1 VSVATQRRP
10 DRPGAVWAV
19 PGLVFFF
26 LFAILPIG
34 IVGYFSLTNWNGLG
48 APQFAGVDNWS
59 RLFSDPAMRQ
69 SLRLSLELT
78 VLTWLYQTPVS
89 LLLGVWA
96 AGPQR
101 NRAVL
106 SAVFFVPLL
115 LSAAAIAVTWKTL
128 MDPNFGLAAQLGPL
142 IGYPDGNIIG
152 TPGGALILVAFVA
165 GWQFIPFHTLLYQGG
180 TRQIPEN
187 LYQAAM
193 VDGASRFQQFRHITL
208 PQLRNTIITS
218 SVIMIVGSL
227 TYFDTV
233 LVLTN
238 GQPGDSTYILPF
250 RMYVTAFRNYNM
262 GYASALA
269 FTLAVVATGISL
281 LLVRLSGFGSMRST
295 REGL

>member
-1 VSVATQRRP
+1 
-10 DRPGAVWAV
+10 V
-19 PGLVFFF
+19 PGLLFFF

-48 APQFAGVDNWS
+48 TPKFTGMENWS

-69 SLRLSLELT
+69 SLWLSLELT
-78 VLTWLYQTPVS
+78 ALTWLYQTPIS

-96 AGPQR
+96 AGHQR

-106 SAVFFVPLL
+106 NSIFFVPLL
-115 LSAAAIAVTWKTL
+115 LSAAAIAVMWKTL
-128 MDPNFGLAAQLGPL
+128 MDPNFGIAAKLGPL

-152 TPGGALILVAFVA
+152 TPRGALLLVVFVA

-180 TRQIPEN
+180 TRQIPQT
-187 LYQAAM
+187 LYQAAK
-193 VDGASRFQQFRHITL
+193 VDGASRFQQFRHITM
-208 PQLRNTIITS
+208 PQLRNTIVTS

-238 GQPGDSTYILPF
+238 GGPGDDTYILPF

-269 FTLAVVATGISL
+269 FALAVVATGISF

>member
-1 VSVATQRRP
+1 
-10 DRPGAVWAV
+10 V
-19 PGLVFFF
+19 PGLLFFF

-48 APQFAGVDNWS
+48 TPKFTGMENWS

-69 SLRLSLELT
+69 SLWLSLELT
-78 VLTWLYQTPVS
+78 ALTWLYQTPIS

-96 AGPQR
+96 AGHQR
-101 NRAVL
+101 NRAFL
-106 SAVFFVPLL
+106 NSIFFVPLL
-115 LSAAAIAVTWKTL
+115 LSAAAIAVMWKTL
-128 MDPNFGLAAQLGPL
+128 MDPNFGIAAKLGPL

-152 TPGGALILVAFVA
+152 TPRGALLLVVFVA

-180 TRQIPEN
+180 TRQIPQT
-187 LYQAAM
+187 LYQAAK
-193 VDGASRFQQFRHITL
+193 VDGASRFQQFRHITM
-208 PQLRNTIITS
+208 PQLRNTIVTS

-238 GQPGDSTYILPF
+238 GGPGDDTYILPF

-269 FTLAVVATGISL
+269 FALAVVATGISF